1 MSELREW
8 IETIFKTLY
17 DVPRLVAW
25 AGTAGM
31 AAIVFAETG
40 LLIGF
45 FLPGDSLL
53 ITAGIFA
60 ARGDLNI
67 TTLCVVLSIAAIA
80 GDATGYWIGKRA
92 GAALYNRE
100 ESFWFRRKHLLAT
113 KEFYDKHGGKT
124 IVIARFMPFART
136 FAPVVAGIADMGY
149 HRFATYN
156 IAGGLAWV
164 LSMCLGGYFL
174 GQVIPDL
181 EKNIH
186 LVVIIIIALSL
197 IGPAIAWW
205 KTRQSPAH

>member
-8 IETIFKTLY
+8 IEWLFKTLY

-25 AGTAGM
+25 AGIAGM
-31 AAIVFAETG
+31 AFIVFAETG
-40 LLIGF
+40 LLVGF

-60 ARGDLNI
+60 AKGDLDI
-67 TTLCVVLSIAAIA
+67 TMLCVVLCIAAIV

-92 GAALYNRE
+92 GAALYNRP
-100 ESFWFRRKHLLAT
+100 ESFWFRRKHLLQT
-113 KEFYDKHGGKT
+113 KAFYDQHGGKT

-149 HRFATYN
+149 RRFASYN
-156 IAGGLAWV
+156 IFGGVLWV
-164 LSMCLGGYFL
+164 LSMCLGGYFV
-174 GQVIPDL
+174 GHTIPDL

-186 LVVIIIIALSL
+186 LLIIGIIALSL

-205 KTRQSPAH
+205 KSRK